1 MFLNVNPLSV
11 VSFGNILFHS
21 VGLFFHFIDG
31 FLCCAKAFKFDK
43 LSLVYFCLYFFCLG
57 NQSKKILV

>member
-31 FLCCAKAFKFDK
+31 FLCCAKAFKFDYTPFIYY
-43 LSLVYFCLYFFCLG
+43 YFYFYCLG
-57 NQSKKILV
+57 RMS